1 MQITCYSGFSKKPNS
16 TKQPTGSGTAK
27 TVTLK
32 EPTSVLNPVFILTG
46 YDLSYNYI
54 QWGSRYYFVD
64 DIVIVHNNIAEYHCS
79 TDVLATY
86 KTAIGASTQYVTRA
100 DSSYN
105 LNILDIKY
113 PSLSKTEVENVP
125 FSNLHSSMV
134 NGGSFV
140 IGIANGIDA
149 NSAGISYYCLTGSEM
164 RGLMEYMFGGTW
176 LDAMDISTELQKELV
191 NPYDYIDSIMWFPFD
206 IPNSDVPFT
215 PKRLQFG
222 FWDYTGTGGL
232 MTPGNAS
239 KGFAETIQ
247 IPTHPQSARG
257 MYLNGNPYT
266 RLMLDC
272 YSFGMFA
279 VDSSVFTNDNN
290 LTLGISIDF
299 LSGMGKLTLRAGSN
313 AKLIHKAYAMVGV
326 PMKKSQVSQNLLGS
340 ALAVT
345 GGAFNVALGNFVG
358 YSQGIMSGV
367 QAIMPH
373 LNSSGTNGSRV
384 AFVTA
389 PELVITRQRIVDED
403 KAQFGRPLCETKVIN
418 TLTGYIECEN
428 ADLDLAASPTEKD
441 AVIGY
446 LNSGFYYE

>member
-1 MQITCYSGFSKKPNS
+1 MNITCYSGFSKKPNS
-16 TKQPTGSGTAK
+16 TKQPTGGTVK

-32 EPTSVLNPVFILTG
+32 EPTSVLNPVFILNG

-54 QWGSRYYFVD
+54 QWGTRYYFVD
-64 DIVIVHNNIAEYHCS
+64 DIIIVSNAVAEYHCS

-86 KTAIGASTQYVTRA
+86 KTAIGASSQYVTRA

-105 LNILDIKY
+105 LNIMDVKY
-113 PSLSKTEVENVP
+113 PSLPRTDVENVS
-125 FSNLHSSMV
+125 FSTLHSDFV

-140 IGIANGIDA
+140 IGIANGINVA
-149 NSAGISYYCLTGSEM
+149 SGGISYYCLTASEM
-164 RGLMEYMFGGTW
+164 RSLMDYMFGGTW

-206 IPNSDVPFT
+206 IPNSDVSFSPEHL
-215 PKRLQFG
+215 KFG

-239 KGFAETIQ
+239 KGFAQTITV
-247 IPTHPQSARG
+247 PSHPQSSRG
-257 MYLNGNPYT
+257 LYLNGNPYT
-266 RLMLDC
+266 RMMLDC
-272 YSFGMFA
+272 YSFGMFE
-279 VDSSVFTNDNN
+279 VDSSIFVNDMN
-290 LTLGISIDF
+290 LTLGISVDF
-299 LSGMGKLTLRAGSN
+299 ISGMGKLTLRAGSN
-313 AKLIHKAYAMVGV
+313 AKLIHKAYAMIGV

-345 GGAFNVALGNFVG
+345 GGAFNIAIGNFVG
-358 YSQGIMSGV
+358 YTQGVMSGI
-367 QAIMPH
+367 QAIMPR

-418 TLTGYIECEN
+418 TLSGYIECEN
-428 ADLDLAASPTEKD
+428 ADLDVLATPTEKNT
-441 AVIGY
+441 IISN
-446 LNSGFYYE
+446 LNNGFYYE